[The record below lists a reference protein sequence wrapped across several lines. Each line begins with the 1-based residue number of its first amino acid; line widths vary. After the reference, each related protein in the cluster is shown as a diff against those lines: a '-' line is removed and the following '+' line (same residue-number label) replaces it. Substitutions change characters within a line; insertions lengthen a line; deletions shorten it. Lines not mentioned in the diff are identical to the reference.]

1 MQPSRALTEIRDQD
15 RRQYF
20 LHTVNQK
27 VAKKWKDPTTES
39 VRKDFLSRIRS
50 TISYWN
56 SLLKIMSTNRPTPS
70 PMRRMA
76 DPTAY
81 HVLPSRASREGP
93 GDATMPP
100 PAPRSVVGNRAVL
113 SEDDYVGAM
122 EHIIERDFFPDLPR
136 YFHYIHSG
144 ALIGGH
150 FFFCRFHRNSCN
162 PHAGPWLAG

>member
-1 MQPSRALTEIRDQD
+1 MQPSRALTELRDQD
-15 RRQYF
+15 RSQSTKKSPKNGLTLRKED
-20 LHTVNQK
+20 K
-27 VAKKWKDPTTES
+27 V
-39 VRKDFLSRIRS
+39 FLSIIRS

-70 PMRRMA
+70 PLRRMA

-136 YFHYIHSG
+136 YFHYIYSG

-150 FFFCRFHRNSCN
+150 FFFLSLS
-162 PHAGPWLAG
+162 PELV